1 MTHLTRAELVAW
13 RDTPAELDRGRIVGH
28 LAECDACTAL
38 YAELIR
44 ARAPEPAAAHF
55 DREAFAKRGYGAVD
69 APSGRLLVFQR
80 KLFIPLAAAAALLLV
95 LWLPSTR
102 RAAEESGD
110 PAPVMRGGRPHAEA
124 PAGAVRGPIEF
135 RWTSPVPADRYAV
148 EVKDAAGQR
157 VFYRETRDTALRAD
171 ASLDGAL
178 RPGVRFS
185 WTVTALDA
193 AGEAISQSAPRD
205 FSRTPTPQ

>member
-1 MTHLTRAELVAW
+1 MTHLTRADLVAW

-28 LAECDACTAL
+28 LAECDACSAL

-44 ARAPEPAAAHF
+44 TRAPEPATAHF
-55 DREAFAKRGYGAVD
+55 DREAFARRGYGAVQT
-69 APSGRLLVFQR
+69 PPGRVLVFQR

-102 RAAEESGD
+102 RTVEEGRD
-110 PAPVMRGGRPHAEA
+110 PAPVMRGGRPDALA
-124 PAGAVRGPIEF
+124 PAGQVGGPIEF
-135 RWTSPVPADRYAV
+135 RWTSPMAADRYAV

-157 VFYRETRDTALRAD
+157 LFYRETRDTRLAAD
-171 ASLDGAL
+171 AALESAL

-193 AGEAISQSAPRD
+193 AGEALAHSTPRD
-205 FSRTPTPQ
+205 FTRSPPPQ